1 MTPPEIIPAETIQ
14 ADEHPMHDAFPIRWA
29 IPLAFGLAII
39 LTLVGASA

>member
-14 ADEHPMHDAFPIRWA
+14 ADEHPMTDAFPIRWA

-39 LTLVGASA
+39 MTIVAA